1 VSSNTVTIRVGRLME
16 ISVPE
21 GFRSVEDV
29 ERQRARIAAALDTIP
44 KDRSIVIAA
53 DWRQCRLMSEPA
65 AKAMGIMIGDF
76 NARIERSAILGS
88 PTSPVSVLQFL
99 RVVRESRHLAR
110 RVYEE
115 RAPMLTWLSECLT
128 DAERERLID
137 FILPARD
144 SGC

>member
-1 VSSNTVTIRVGRLME
+1 MSSNTVGIRVGRLME
-16 ISVPE
+16 ISVQE

-29 ERQRARIAAALDTIP
+29 EKQRARITAALDTIP
-44 KDRSIVIAA
+44 KNQLVVIAA
-53 DWRQCRLMSEPA
+53 DWRQCQLMSQA
-65 AKAMGIMIGDF
+65 AANAMGPMIGDF

-88 PTSPVSVLQFL
+88 PTSPSAVLQFL
-99 RVVRESRHLAR
+99 RVVRESRHPAR

-115 RAPMLTWLSECLT
+115 RGPLLTWLCECLT
-128 DAERERLID
+128 DAERERLIE

>member
-1 VSSNTVTIRVGRLME
+1 ME
-16 ISVPE
+16 ISVQE
-21 GFRSVEDV
+21 GFCSVEDV
-29 ERQRARIAAALDTIP
+29 ERQRARITAALDTIP
-44 KDRSIVIAA
+44 KNQSVVIAA
-53 DWRQCRLMSEPA
+53 DWRRCRLMSQPA
-65 AKAMGIMIGDF
+65 ANAMGPMIGDF

-88 PTSPVSVLQFL
+88 PTSPAAVLQFL
-99 RVVRESRHLAR
+99 RVVRESRHPAR

-115 RAPMLTWLSECLT
+115 LAPMLTWLGECLT

>member
-1 VSSNTVTIRVGRLME
+1 MSSNTVTIRVGRLME
-16 ISVPE
+16 ISVQE

-29 ERQRARIAAALDTIP
+29 EKQRARITAALDTMP
-44 KDRSIVIAA
+44 KGQLIVIAA
-53 DWRQCRLMSEPA
+53 DWRQCQLMSQPA
-65 AKAMGIMIGDF
+65 ANAMGVMIGDF

-88 PTSPVSVLQFL
+88 PSSPIAVLQFL
-99 RVVRESRHLAR
+99 RVVRESRHSAR
-110 RVYEE
+110 RVYED
-115 RAPMLTWLSECLT
+115 RAQMLTWLGACLT